1 MDFFNRFLGRNAPG
15 ATARPGWP
23 PAPQPQYPAAWSAP
37 KVKPSI
43 SPTVGLRG
51 AGIVLGPLS
60 VGLDLYATGRQ
71 VFNPQDNI
79 ITRLG
84 ALGNSIENVIGSGG
98 GVPKASKPSQKRPD
112 GYSSYGTYTVGGIEY
127 DINSGRPTY
136 MPPGSVYSSSS
147 VAPFSPAAERDYQ
160 QKKSQ
165 IAQLTAQDP
174 ELKRYEEASKKAKT
188 QEEMDAARDIGMA
201 IWARTHGPGSK
212 NNLAAKVKP
221 GQSGYETIQKTLYP
235 GGAPLPT
242 MSAESEA
249 MLNAIAP
256 PDATGVRPN
265 VTPMPGQPPV
275 LGGPSEAM
283 FQAVTGG
290 GSYITPM
297 PQEAATPQTQA
308 QDLAEAYRQAMLAR
322 ILTNK

>member
-1 MDFFNRFLGRNAPG
+1 LEVIMPLQFINPALQAAKGIGNLKTLLMGGGPVGAMMLGASQAPRFIEAGRQNPTGSAQLSHLGAMGSN
-15 ATARPGWP
+15 
-23 PAPQPQYPAAWSAP
+23 
-37 KVKPSI
+37 
-43 SPTVGLRG
+43 L
-51 AGIVLGPLS
+51 AGGS
-60 VGLDLYATGRQ
+60 ATG
-71 VFNPQDNI
+71 
-79 ITRLG
+79 
-84 ALGNSIENVIGSGG
+84 A
-98 GVPKASKPSQKRPD
+98 KPRKTE

-136 MPPGSVYSSSS
+136 MPPGSVYPSSS
-147 VAPFSPAAERDYQ
+147 VAPLSPAAERDYQ
-160 QKKSQ
+160 SKKSAV
-165 IAQLTAQDP
+165 AQQVAQDP
-174 ELKRYEEASKKAKT
+174 ALSKYDRDRAEAIASGDQAK
-188 QEEMDAARDIGMA
+188 MDAVRDQGMA
-201 IWARTHGPGSK
+201 IWAAKYGGPDG
-212 NNLAAKVKP
+212 LASKVKP

>member
-1 MDFFNRFLGRNAPG
+1 MALPPEMAEWFSRTFKSSGLPAYQMSGPG
-15 ATARPGWP
+15 
-23 PAPQPQYPAAWSAP
+23 
-37 KVKPSI
+37 
-43 SPTVGLRG
+43 L
-51 AGIVLGPLS
+51 
-60 VGLDLYATGRQ
+60 Q
-71 VFNPQDNI
+71 VV
-79 ITRLG
+79 R
-84 ALGNSIENVIGSGG
+84 A
-98 GVPKASKPSQKRPD
+98 KQKRPE

-136 MPPGSVYSSSS
+136 MPPGSVYPSSS
-147 VAPFSPAAERDYQ
+147 VAPLSPAAERAYQ
-160 QKKSQ
+160 SDKAAA
-165 IAQLTAQDP
+165 AQQVAQDP
-174 ELKRYEEASKKAKT
+174 ALSQYDRDRAAAIASGDQAK
-188 QEEMDAARDIGMA
+188 MDAVRDQGMA
-201 IWARTHGPGSK
+201 IWAAKYGGPDG
-212 NNLAAKVKP
+212 LASKVKP
-221 GQSGYETIQKTLYP
+221 GQSGYKTIQKTLYP
-235 GGAPLPT
+235 GGAPLPA

-297 PQEAATPQTQA
+297 PKEAVTPETQA